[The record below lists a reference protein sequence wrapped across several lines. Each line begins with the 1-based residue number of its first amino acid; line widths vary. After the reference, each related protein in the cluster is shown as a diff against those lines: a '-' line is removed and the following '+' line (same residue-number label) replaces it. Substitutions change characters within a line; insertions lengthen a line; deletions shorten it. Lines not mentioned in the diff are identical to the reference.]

1 MILQHAS
8 RFLAS
13 SLNRMVLGYG
23 VALLLAFVAIGG
35 LGLLAYDHLVD
46 RDVRRT
52 VRAEHQD
59 LREIHRDAGLG
70 ALARA
75 IDTRVDEDTQ
85 REAVYLLADA
95 QGRVL
100 AGHLAD
106 LPAGATRARGWL
118 RFPWNDD
125 GDEVIAYVE
134 ILPGGATLLTG
145 HSTGEQQRLREV
157 VLPLGLSIL
166 MLLAALTLLLGWLL
180 RRSLAHS
187 LQATLDT
194 VDRFAAGRLD
204 ERIAVGPGDDP
215 LHRLARTL
223 NRMLDRIR
231 ELIGGIQA
239 STDHI
244 AHDLRTPLTRL
255 KTRLELTRE
264 RIGTDAAGADRAAV
278 VDAALDD
285 AIAEIDQSIA
295 TFNSLLRLSR
305 IEAGDGRDDAAVALD
320 AIVRD
325 ALEMWQPMAEAR
337 GGDIVADIAPATIA
351 GDRDLLFQLL
361 SNLLDNAV
369 KYGPDGGRIDLALHV
384 DDDAVQLTLRDRGP
398 GIPEADRERVFD
410 RLVRLERHRG
420 SPGNGLGLSV
430 VRAIATRHRAEVRLD
445 DAAPGLRV
453 TVRFPRAPAATPRIG
468 VHMDEG

>member
-1 MILQHAS
+1 MIAQRAS

-13 SLNRMVLGYG
+13 SLNRMVLAYG

-52 VRAEHQD
+52 VRAEHED
-59 LREIHRDAGLG
+59 LREVHRDAGLT

-75 IDTRVDEDTQ
+75 MDARVDEDTQ

-106 LPAGATRARGWL
+106 LPAGATRAHGWL
-118 RFPWNDD
+118 RFPWNED

-134 ILPGGATLLTG
+134 TLPDGATLLTG

-166 MLLAALTLLLGWLL
+166 LLLALLTLLLGWLL

-187 LQATLDT
+187 LQAALDS

-215 LHRLARTL
+215 LQRLARTL
-223 NRMLDRIR
+223 DRMLDRIR
-231 ELIGGIQA
+231 ELVGGIQA

-255 KTRLELTRE
+255 KTRLELARE
-264 RIGTDAAGADRAAV
+264 RSGADAAADRTA
-278 VDAALDD
+278 VDAALEE
-285 AIAEIDQSIA
+285 AIGEIDRSIA
-295 TFNSLLRLSR
+295 TFNSLLRLAR
-305 IEAGDGRDDAAVALD
+305 IEAGDGRDDAVVALD

-325 ALEMWQPMAEAR
+325 AVEMWQPMAEAR
-337 GGDIVADIAPATIA
+337 GGDIVAAIAQATIA

-369 KYGPDGGRIDLALHV
+369 KYGPDGGRIDLQLDV
-384 DDDAVQLTLRDRGP
+384 DGDVVRLALRDRGP

-410 RLVRLERHRG
+410 RLVRLESHRG

-453 TVRFPRAPAATPRIG
+453 SVRFPRAATTT
-468 VHMDEG
+468 VDHMDDG